1 MLANQGDF
9 EAAEQLARESLAFA
23 AQSDFYPAH
32 ADALMDLAYVLELR
46 GDRQAAALSIEEAI
60 HFYTL
65 KGNLAQ
71 LERAHAVLTDLRV

>member
-1 MLANQGDF
+1 
-9 EAAEQLARESLAFA
+9 
-23 AQSDFYPAH
+23 
-32 ADALMDLAYVLELR
+32 MDLAYVLELR